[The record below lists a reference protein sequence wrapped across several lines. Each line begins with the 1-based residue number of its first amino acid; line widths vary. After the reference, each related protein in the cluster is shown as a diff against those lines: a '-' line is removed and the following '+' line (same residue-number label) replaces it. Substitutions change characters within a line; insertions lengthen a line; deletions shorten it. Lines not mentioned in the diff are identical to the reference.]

1 MNHHRPSKPRARR
14 PHPYGPVR
22 LGCQAAAAVLFAA
35 LGCAAPASAATTIAA
50 FGDSLSAGYQLPA
63 DAAFPA
69 VLEAALR
76 HDGYDVRVAN
86 AAVSGDTTQGGVER
100 LDWSVPDGT
109 DLAIVELGANDMLRG
124 VDPAVTAKNLGDI
137 VAGLQKRRIGVLLAG
152 MYAATEL
159 DQAYRQHFDAIYPS
173 LARRAAVPLYPF
185 FLAGII
191 GHPELHL
198 TDGLHP
204 NAAGVREIV
213 KNILPTVEETLGAMS
228 VKPSGVKG

>member
-1 MNHHRPSKPRARR
+1 M
-14 PHPYGPVR
+14 
-22 LGCQAAAAVLFAA
+22 AA
-35 LGCAAPASAATTIAA
+35 LALAATLAAAPAAATTRISA

-69 VLEAALR
+69 VLERALR
-76 HDGYDVRVAN
+76 QDGFDVRVDN

-124 VDPAVTAKNLGDI
+124 IDPGVTAKNLDAI
-137 VAGLQKRRIGVLLAG
+137 VDGLQKRRIKVLLAG
-152 MYAATEL
+152 MYASVEL
-159 DQAYRQHFDAIYPS
+159 EKTYRERFAALYPA
-173 LARRAAVPLYPF
+173 LAKGRGVALYPF

-198 TDGLHP
+198 ADGMHP
-204 NAAGVREIV
+204 NAAGVAVMV
-213 KNILPTVEETLGAMS
+213 KAILPTVEEVLKGMG
-228 VKPSGVKG
+228 VQPSGVKG

>member
-1 MNHHRPSKPRARR
+1 M
-14 PHPYGPVR
+14 
-22 LGCQAAAAVLFAA
+22 AATALAVTLA
-35 LGCAAPASAATTIAA
+35 AAPALGATRISA

-69 VLEAALR
+69 VLERALR
-76 HDGYDVRVAN
+76 QDGFDVRVDN

-124 VDPAVTAKNLGDI
+124 VDPAVTARNLGAI
-137 VAGLQKRRIGVLLAG
+137 VDGLQKRRIKVLLAG
-152 MYAATEL
+152 MYASVEL
-159 DQAYRQHFDAIYPS
+159 DTAYRERFAALYPA
-173 LARRAAVPLYPF
+173 LAKSRGVPLYPF

-198 TDGLHP
+198 ADGMHP
-204 NAAGVREIV
+204 NAAGVAVMVEA
-213 KNILPTVEETLGAMS
+213 ILPTVEEVLKGMG
-228 VKPSGVKG
+228 VQPSGVKG

>member
-1 MNHHRPSKPRARR
+1 M
-14 PHPYGPVR
+14 
-22 LGCQAAAAVLFAA
+22 AAAALFVASG
-35 LGCAAPASAATTIAA
+35 LPASAATTIAA

-76 HDGYDVRVAN
+76 QHGYDVRVNN

-124 VDPAVTAKNLGDI
+124 VDTAVTAKNLSDI
-137 VAGLQKRRIGVLLAG
+137 VGGLQKRRIKVLLAG

-159 DQAYRQHFDAIYPS
+159 DTGYRERFAAIYPS
-173 LARRAAVPLYPF
+173 LAKRDGVPLYPF

-198 TDGLHP
+198 ADGLHP
-204 NAAGVREIV
+204 NAAGVRVIV
-213 KNILPTVEETLGAMS
+213 ANILPTVEKTLDDMG

>member
-1 MNHHRPSKPRARR
+1 
-14 PHPYGPVR
+14 
-22 LGCQAAAAVLFAA
+22 LAAAVLFV
-35 LGCAAPASAATTIAA
+35 ASAGPALATTTIAA

-76 HDGYDVRVAN
+76 RDGYDVRVNN
-86 AAVSGDTTQGGVER
+86 AAVSGDTTQGGLAR

-124 VDPAVTAKNLGDI
+124 VDTGVTAKNLADI
-137 VAGLQKRRIGVLLAG
+137 VGGLQKRGIRVLLAG

-159 DQAYRQHFDAIYPS
+159 DAAYRERFAAIYPG
-173 LARRAAVPLYPF
+173 LAKRDGVPLYPF
-185 FLAGII
+185 FLAGLI

-198 TDGLHP
+198 ADGMHP
-204 NAAGVREIV
+204 NAAGVRAIV
-213 KNILPTVEETLGAMS
+213 GNMLPTVEETLKGMGVA
-228 VKPSGVKG
+228 PSGVKG

>member
-1 MNHHRPSKPRARR
+1 
-14 PHPYGPVR
+14 
-22 LGCQAAAAVLFAA
+22 LAAAALFV
-35 LGCAAPASAATTIAA
+35 ASAMPCFAATTIAA

-69 VLEAALR
+69 VLEQALR
-76 HDGYDVRVAN
+76 QRGYDVRVTN

-124 VDPAVTAKNLGDI
+124 VDTAVTAKNLADI
-137 VAGLQKRRIGVLLAG
+137 VAGLQKRHIRVLLAG

-159 DQAYRQHFDAIYPS
+159 DTGYRERFAAIYPS
-173 LARRAAVPLYPF
+173 LAKRDGVPLYPF
-185 FLAGII
+185 FLAGLI

-204 NAAGVREIV
+204 NAAGVRVIV
-213 KNILPTVEETLGAMS
+213 ENILPTVEDTLRSMG
-228 VKPSGVKG
+228 VTPSGVKG

>member
-1 MNHHRPSKPRARR
+1 MAALALAATLAAAS
-14 PHPYGPVR
+14 
-22 LGCQAAAAVLFAA
+22 AAAATRI
-35 LGCAAPASAATTIAA
+35 SA

-69 VLEAALR
+69 VLERALR
-76 HDGYDVRVAN
+76 QDGFDVRVDN

-124 VDPAVTAKNLGDI
+124 VDPAVTARNLDAI
-137 VAGLQKRRIGVLLAG
+137 VDGLQKRHIRVLLAG
-152 MYAATEL
+152 MYASVEL
-159 DQAYRQHFDAIYPS
+159 DKVYRERFAALYPA
-173 LARRAAVPLYPF
+173 LAKSRGVPLYPF

-198 TDGLHP
+198 ADGLHP
-204 NAAGVREIV
+204 NAAGVAVMV
-213 KNILPTVEETLGAMS
+213 KAILPTVEEVLKGMG
-228 VKPSGVKG
+228 VQPSGVKG

>member
-1 MNHHRPSKPRARR
+1 MPARP
-14 PHPYGPVR
+14 
-22 LGCQAAAAVLFAA
+22 AA
-35 LGCAAPASAATTIAA
+35 AATTIAA

-69 VLEAALR
+69 VLEGALR
-76 HDGYDVRVAN
+76 RDGYDVRVNN
-86 AAVSGDTTQGGVER
+86 AAVSGDTTQGGLER

-124 VDPAVTAKNLGDI
+124 VDTAVTAKNLDAI
-137 VAGLQKRRIGVLLAG
+137 VAGLQKRHIKVLLAG

-159 DQAYRQHFDAIYPS
+159 DAGYRERFAAIYPS
-173 LARRAAVPLYPF
+173 LAQRAGVPLYPF

-198 TDGLHP
+198 PDGLHP
-204 NAAGVREIV
+204 NAAGVKVIV
-213 KNILPTVEETLGAMS
+213 DGILPTVEDTLRGMG
-228 VKPSGVKG
+228 VKPSGVQPGVKG

>member
-1 MNHHRPSKPRARR
+1 M
-14 PHPYGPVR
+14 
-22 LGCQAAAAVLFAA
+22 
-35 LGCAAPASAATTIAA
+35 PAFGATTIAA

-69 VLEAALR
+69 VLEQALR
-76 HDGYDVRVAN
+76 QKGYDVRVAN
-86 AAVSGDTTQGGVER
+86 AAVSGDTTQGGLER

-109 DLAIVELGANDMLRG
+109 GLAVVELGANDMLRG
-124 VDPAVTAKNLGDI
+124 VDTAVTAKNLADI
-137 VAGLQKRRIGVLLAG
+137 VAGLQKRHIGVLLAG

-159 DQAYRQHFDAIYPS
+159 DQAYRERFAAIYPG
-173 LARRAAVPLYPF
+173 LAKRDGVPLYPF

-204 NAAGVREIV
+204 NAAGVRVIV
-213 KNILPTVEETLGAMS
+213 DNILSDVEAALQGLG
-228 VKPSGVKG
+228 VTPSGVQPGQKGGSRP

>member
-1 MNHHRPSKPRARR
+1 M
-14 PHPYGPVR
+14 
-22 LGCQAAAAVLFAA
+22 AAAALLVA
-35 LGCAAPASAATTIAA
+35 CATFVASGLPAFGATTIAA

-69 VLEAALR
+69 VLEQALR
-76 HDGYDVRVAN
+76 QKGYDVRVNN
-86 AAVSGDTTQGGVER
+86 AAVSGDTTQGGLER

-124 VDPAVTAKNLGDI
+124 VDTAVTAKNLDAI
-137 VAGLQKRRIGVLLAG
+137 VAGLQKRHVKVLLAG

-159 DQAYRQHFDAIYPS
+159 DQAYRERFAAIYPN
-173 LARRAAVPLYPF
+173 LAKRDGVPLYPF

-198 TDGLHP
+198 PDGLHP
-204 NAAGVREIV
+204 NAAGVRVIV
-213 KNILPTVEETLGAMS
+213 DNILPDVETALQGMG

>member
-1 MNHHRPSKPRARR
+1 MASLF
-14 PHPYGPVR
+14 GVV
-22 LGCQAAAAVLFAA
+22 VL
-35 LGCAAPASAATTIAA
+35 AATPALAGQTSIAA

-76 HDGYDVRVAN
+76 KDGFDVSVSN
-86 AAVSGDTTQGGVER
+86 AAVSGDTTQGGLER

-124 VDPAVTAKNLGDI
+124 VDPDVTAKNLDAI
-137 VAGLQKRRIGVLLAG
+137 VQGLQARHIKVLLAG
-152 MYAATEL
+152 MFAATEL
-159 DQAYRQHFDAIYPS
+159 DADYKGRFNGLYPS
-173 LARRAAVPLYPF
+173 LAHRYAVPLYPF

-198 TDGLHP
+198 ADGLHP
-204 NAAGVREIV
+204 NAAGVKIIV
-213 KNILPTVEETLGAMS
+213 AGILPTVEETLRGMGVA
-228 VKPSGVKG
+228 PTGVKG